1 MLFRQSKVKIPMH
14 WTSILTALV
23 LSLISAFLV
32 LSQGWTV
39 GDAFWVTGG
48 VAAAIILGL
57 VGILLILSKP
67 EHRRDLASEIL
78 ATMRRD
84 FKELLRWMQIK
95 R

>member
-1 MLFRQSKVKIPMH
+1 MH

-23 LSLISAFLV
+23 LSSISAFLM
-32 LSQGWTV
+32 LIQGWTV
-39 GDAFWVTGG
+39 GDAFLVTGG
-48 VAAAIILGL
+48 VAAVIILGL
-57 VGILLILSKP
+57 VGILLIFSKP